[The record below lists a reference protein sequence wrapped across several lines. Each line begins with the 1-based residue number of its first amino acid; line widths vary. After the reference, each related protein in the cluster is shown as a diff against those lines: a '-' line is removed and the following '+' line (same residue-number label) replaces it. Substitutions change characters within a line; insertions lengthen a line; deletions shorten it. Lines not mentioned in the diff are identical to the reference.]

1 MENLAKTIEDVSAK
15 NNESCCEP
23 TCCQP
28 EATTTQ
34 ATATAEELKQLVKE
48 KYSAIA
54 EQSKEQNETSCCG
67 SSCCATI
74 DSAIM
79 AEDYT
84 HLQGYIADADLGLGC
99 GLPTEYAQLEEG
111 NVVVDL
117 GSGAG
122 NDCFVARSVVGEA
135 GKVIGIDMTEK
146 MIEKARTNAEKL
158 GYNNVEFRLG
168 DIEKMPLSS
177 CVADVVVSNCVLNLV
192 PNKEKAFAE
201 TYRVLK
207 AGGHFS
213 VSDIVLE
220 GNLPAGLQD
229 DASMYAGCVSGAI
242 QKSEYLSIIEKT
254 GFENIQV
261 QKERRITLPDDIL
274 KSYLS
279 EEEIVSF
286 KTGKTGIFSITVY
299 AEKPGNGMGVNSS
312 VCC

>member
-1 MENLAKTIEDVSAK
+1 MENPVKTFEDLSVKTNDA
-15 NNESCCEP
+15 CCEP
-23 TCCQP
+23 GCCTP
-28 EATTTQ
+28 ETTATT
-34 ATATAEELKQLVKE
+34 ATPSAETLKQLVKE
-48 KYSAIA
+48 KYGEIA
-54 EQSKEQNETSCCG
+54 DQSKEQNETSCCG
-67 SSCCATI
+67 SGCCATI
-74 DSAIM
+74 DAAIM

-84 HLQGYIADADLGLGC
+84 NLQGYVADADLGLGC
-99 GLPTEYAQLEEG
+99 GLPTEYALIEEG
-111 NVVVDL
+111 DTVVDL

-122 NDCFVARSVVGEA
+122 NDCFVARSVVGDK

-146 MIEKARTNAEKL
+146 MIEKARSNAEKL

-201 TYRVLK
+201 TYRILK

-220 GNLPAGLQD
+220 GNLPAGLQQ
-229 DASMYAGCVSGAI
+229 DAAMYAGCVSGAI
-242 QKSEYLSIIEKT
+242 QKSEYLSLIEKT
-254 GFENIQV
+254 GFESVRV
-261 QKERRITLPDDIL
+261 QKEKRITLPDEIL
-274 KSYLS
+274 RNYLS
-279 EEEIVSF
+279 DEEIVSF
-286 KTGKTGIFSITVY
+286 KTGKVGIFSITVY